1 MTQQPS
7 SSSSSS
13 SSSPENTMLRS
24 QSSLPSR
31 QLLSAIFS
39 SLGPESRRWSL
50 TRTLHSDNPMDIK
63 GDLHGTATFKP
74 LQRSTGPDRDM
85 VYREEGEMPNMPG
98 MGVGMAGLRWSK
110 KYIWRLSESGKISV
124 WFVKVGGG
132 GGSGGG
138 SKKTENE
145 EEEADYL
152 FHEFD
157 FNNSHH
163 HNHHPTE
170 SAGETFVTAPIP
182 PVASIT
188 GETAVLAAR
197 GNHLCIND
205 MYRTAYA
212 FRIHSETG
220 EVLSWS
226 SRHMVKGPKKDQD
239 IVNIYQR
246 EDISV

>member
-1 MTQQPS
+1 
-7 SSSSSS
+7 
-13 SSSPENTMLRS
+13 
-24 QSSLPSR
+24 
-31 QLLSAIFS
+31 
-39 SLGPESRRWSL
+39 
-50 TRTLHSDNPMDIK
+50 MDIK
-63 GDLHGTATFKP
+63 GELHGTATFQP
-74 LQRSTGPDRDM
+74 LQRGTGPDRDM
-85 VYREEGEMPNMPG
+85 VYREEGEIPNMPG
-98 MGVGMAGLRWSK
+98 MGMGMGMAGLRWSK

-132 GGSGGG
+132 L
-138 SKKTENE
+138 KKTGNE

-157 FNNSHH
+157 FNSHSH
-163 HNHHPTE
+163 SHPHNHPTE

-182 PVASIT
+182 PVASIA
-188 GETAVLAAR
+188 GNTAVLAAR

-212 FRIHSETG
+212 FRVHSETG

-246 EDISV
+246 ENISV

>member
-1 MTQQPS
+1 MTQQP
-7 SSSSSS
+7 

-24 QSSLPSR
+24 QSPPLPSR

-39 SLGPESRRWSL
+39 SLSSDSRRWSL

-63 GDLHGTATFKP
+63 GELHGTATFQP
-74 LQRSTGPDRDM
+74 LLQRGTGPDRDM

-98 MGVGMAGLRWSK
+98 MGMGMAGLRWSK
-110 KYIWRLSESGKISV
+110 RYIWRLSESGKISV

-132 GGSGGG
+132 GGGGSGG
-138 SKKTENE
+138 SKKTGNE

-157 FNNSHH
+157 FNSHSHH
-163 HNHHPTE
+163 THNHPAE

-182 PVASIT
+182 PVASIA
-188 GETAVLAAR
+188 GDTAVLAAR

-212 FRIHSETG
+212 FRVHSETG

-246 EDISV
+246 ENISV

>member
-1 MTQQPS
+1 MAQQP
-7 SSSSSS
+7 

-24 QSSLPSR
+24 QSPPLPSR

-39 SLGPESRRWSL
+39 SLSSDSRRWSL

-63 GDLHGTATFKP
+63 GELHGTATFQP
-74 LQRSTGPDRDM
+74 LQRGTGPDRDM
-85 VYREEGEMPNMPG
+85 VYREEGEIPNMPG
-98 MGVGMAGLRWSK
+98 MGMGMGMAGLRWSK

-132 GGSGGG
+132 L
-138 SKKTENE
+138 KKTGNG

-157 FNNSHH
+157 FNSHSH
-163 HNHHPTE
+163 SHPHNHPTE

-182 PVASIT
+182 PVSSIA
-188 GETAVLAAR
+188 GDTAVLAAR

-212 FRIHSETG
+212 FRVHSETG

-246 EDISV
+246 ENISV

>member
-1 MTQQPS
+1 MTQQP
-7 SSSSSS
+7 
-13 SSSPENTMLRS
+13 SSPENTMLRS
-24 QSSLPSR
+24 PLPSR

-39 SLGPESRRWSL
+39 SLSSDSRCWSL
-50 TRTLHSDNPMDIK
+50 TRTLHSDNPMDMR
-63 GDLHGTATFKP
+63 GELQGTATFQP
-74 LQRSTGPDRDM
+74 LQRGTGPDRDM
-85 VYREEGEMPNMPG
+85 VYREEGEMPNIPG
-98 MGVGMAGLRWSK
+98 MGMGMAGLRWSK
-110 KYIWRLSESGKISV
+110 RYIWRLSESGKISV

-132 GGSGGG
+132 A
-138 SKKTENE
+138 KKTGNE

-157 FNNSHH
+157 FNSNSHH
-163 HNHHPTE
+163 HNHPTE

-182 PVASIT
+182 PVASVADDT
-188 GETAVLAAR
+188 TVLAAR

-212 FRIHSETG
+212 FRVHSETG

-246 EDISV
+246 ENISV

>member
-1 MTQQPS
+1 MTQQP
-7 SSSSSS
+7 

-24 QSSLPSR
+24 QSPPLPSR

-39 SLGPESRRWSL
+39 SLSSDSRRWSL

-63 GDLHGTATFKP
+63 GELHGTATFQP
-74 LQRSTGPDRDM
+74 LLQRGTGPDRDM

-98 MGVGMAGLRWSK
+98 MGMGMAGLRWSK
-110 KYIWRLSESGKISV
+110 RYIWRLSESGKISV

-132 GGSGGG
+132 GGGSGG
-138 SKKTENE
+138 SKKTGNE

-157 FNNSHH
+157 FNSHSHH
-163 HNHHPTE
+163 THNHPAE

-182 PVASIT
+182 PVASIA
-188 GETAVLAAR
+188 GDTAVLAAR

-212 FRIHSETG
+212 FRVHSETG

-246 EDISV
+246 ENTSV

>member
-1 MTQQPS
+1 MTQQP
-7 SSSSSS
+7 

-24 QSSLPSR
+24 QSPPLPSR

-39 SLGPESRRWSL
+39 SLSSDSRRWSL

-63 GDLHGTATFKP
+63 GELHGTATFQP
-74 LQRSTGPDRDM
+74 LLQRGTGPDRDM

-98 MGVGMAGLRWSK
+98 MGMGMAGLRWSK
-110 KYIWRLSESGKISV
+110 RYIWRLSESGKISV

-132 GGSGGG
+132 GGGGSGG
-138 SKKTENE
+138 SKKTGNE

-157 FNNSHH
+157 FNSHSHH
-163 HNHHPTE
+163 THNHPAE

-182 PVASIT
+182 PVASIA
-188 GETAVLAAR
+188 GDTAVLAAR

-212 FRIHSETG
+212 FRVHSETG

-246 EDISV
+246 ENTSV

>member
-1 MTQQPS
+1 
-7 SSSSSS
+7 
-13 SSSPENTMLRS
+13 
-24 QSSLPSR
+24 
-31 QLLSAIFS
+31 
-39 SLGPESRRWSL
+39 
-50 TRTLHSDNPMDIK
+50 MDIK
-63 GDLHGTATFKP
+63 GELHGTATFQP
-74 LQRSTGPDRDM
+74 LLQRGTGPDRDM

-98 MGVGMAGLRWSK
+98 MGMGMAGLRWSK
-110 KYIWRLSESGKISV
+110 RYIWRLSESGKISV

-132 GGSGGG
+132 A
-138 SKKTENE
+138 KKTGNE

-157 FNNSHH
+157 FNSHSHH
-163 HNHHPTE
+163 THNQAAE

-182 PVASIT
+182 PVASFA
-188 GETAVLAAR
+188 GDAAVLAAR

-212 FRIHSETG
+212 FRVHSETG

-246 EDISV
+246 ENTSV

>member
-1 MTQQPS
+1 
-7 SSSSSS
+7 
-13 SSSPENTMLRS
+13 MLRS
-24 QSSLPSR
+24 PLPSR

-39 SLGPESRRWSL
+39 SLSSDSRRWSL
-50 TRTLHSDNPMDIK
+50 TRTLHSDNPMDMR
-63 GDLHGTATFKP
+63 GDLQGTATFQP
-74 LQRSTGPDRDM
+74 LQRGTGPDRDM
-85 VYREEGEMPNMPG
+85 VYREEGEMPNIPG
-98 MGVGMAGLRWSK
+98 MGIGMAGLRWSK
-110 KYIWRLSESGKISV
+110 RYIWRLSESGKISV

-132 GGSGGG
+132 A
-138 SKKTENE
+138 KKTGNE

-157 FNNSHH
+157 FNSNSHH
-163 HNHHPTE
+163 HNHPTE

-182 PVASIT
+182 PVASVADD
-188 GETAVLAAR
+188 TAVLAAR

-212 FRIHSETG
+212 FRVHSETG

-246 EDISV
+246 ENISV

>member
-1 MTQQPS
+1 
-7 SSSSSS
+7 
-13 SSSPENTMLRS
+13 MLRRS
-24 QSSLPSR
+24 QSPPLPSR

-39 SLGPESRRWSL
+39 SLSSDSRRWSL

-63 GDLHGTATFKP
+63 GELHGTATFQP
-74 LQRSTGPDRDM
+74 LQRGTGPDRDM

-98 MGVGMAGLRWSK
+98 MGTGMAGLRWSK
-110 KYIWRLSESGKISV
+110 RYIWRLSESGKISV

-132 GGSGGG
+132 
-138 SKKTENE
+138 SKKTGNE

-157 FNNSHH
+157 FNSSHH
-163 HNHHPTE
+163 PHNHPTE

-182 PVASIT
+182 PVASIA
-188 GETAVLAAR
+188 GDTAVLAAR

-212 FRIHSETG
+212 FRVHSETG
-220 EVLSWS
+220 DVLSWS

-246 EDISV
+246 ENTSV

>member
-1 MTQQPS
+1 MTQQP
-7 SSSSSS
+7 

-24 QSSLPSR
+24 QSPPLPSR

-39 SLGPESRRWSL
+39 SLTSDSRRWSL

-63 GDLHGTATFKP
+63 GELHGTATFQP
-74 LQRSTGPDRDM
+74 LLQRGTGPDRDM

-98 MGVGMAGLRWSK
+98 MGMGMAGLRWSK
-110 KYIWRLSESGKISV
+110 RYIWRLSESGKISV

-132 GGSGGG
+132 GGGSGG
-138 SKKTENE
+138 SKKTGNE

-157 FNNSHH
+157 FNSHSHH
-163 HNHHPTE
+163 THNHPAE

-182 PVASIT
+182 PVASIA
-188 GETAVLAAR
+188 GDTAVLAAR

-212 FRIHSETG
+212 FRVHSETG

-246 EDISV
+246 ENTSV